1 MKPVI
6 RPFVYSPRRYDR
18 LLNWIE
24 INGQLQVSRSL
35 KTVEVTNAH
44 LIIHDPRDRL
54 IYAPAR
60 QMNVAFA
67 IAEFAQ
73 VMCGDAS
80 LSYITHFASKMKD
93 FADPYIPN
101 TIGGAYGPRIF
112 GQVGAVIERLK
123 ADPGTRQA
131 VISILASHDW
141 DSPDHLIPCT
151 VSLQFL
157 LRQGALDL
165 ITTMRSND
173 VWWGTT
179 YDVFLFTMIQE
190 WIAAQLEVKL
200 GEFFL
205 NDGSLHFYY
214 ERDGEA
220 RKELICRSTNLRMRP
235 LDKKLDPRELYDA
248 ILSARDLSSRS
259 FWRQLR
265 DYEGQSF
272 YDLAIPARYWAAR
285 KEGDL
290 LEMRTCYDTIRDR
303 ALREMLKLWPAP
315 R

>member
-1 MKPVI
+1 MKAVI

-18 LLNWIE
+18 LVNWIE
-24 INGQLQVSRSL
+24 TNGHFQTSRGM

-44 LIIHDPRDRL
+44 LVVHDPRDRL

-73 VMCGDAS
+73 VMCGGSDLDFIS
-80 LSYITHFASKMKD
+80 HFASKMKD
-93 FADPYIPN
+93 FADPYDPDS
-101 TIGGAYGPRIF
+101 IGGAYGPRAF
-112 GQVGAVIERLK
+112 GQVKEVIERLK

-131 VISILASHDW
+131 VISIFSSSDW
-141 DSPDHLIPCT
+141 RAPDHLVPCT
-151 VSLQFL
+151 ISLQFL
-157 LRQGALDL
+157 LRTGYLDL
-165 ITTMRSND
+165 IVTMRSND

-220 RKELICRSTNLRMRP
+220 RKELICRGTNLRMRP
-235 LDKKLDPRELYDA
+235 LDKTLSPQELYDA
-248 ILSARDLSSRS
+248 ILSARDLSSRK
-259 FWRQLR
+259 FWQQLK

-285 KEGDL
+285 KDGDL